1 MADTKQRIRDVASEL
16 FARQGYTGTSMADI
30 AGRLSITPAA
40 LYYHYRSKADVLD
53 ALLAEPLAAYAEL
66 AKHAAELAPADLLAA
81 FVDFTTRAHAVIPV
95 VTSDPAVRDL
105 LDERFPSRPADMMA
119 SVIAAL
125 AGPDPD
131 RAALIRAHAAFAV
144 AKEATAAVLE
154 KGALEPADR
163 DEILAAAL
171 RALTNP

>member
-1 MADTKQRIRDVASEL
+1 VPDTKQRIQDVAREL

-40 LYYHYRSKADVLD
+40 LYYHYKSKADVLD

-66 AKHAAELAPADLLAA
+66 ATRAAELAPADLLAA
-81 FVDFTTRAHAVIPV
+81 FVDFTARAHTVIPV
-95 VTSDPAVRDL
+95 VTSDPAVRDR
-105 LDERFPSRPADMMA
+105 LDERFPSSPKEMMVA
-119 SVIAAL
+119 VIAAL

-144 AKEATAAVLE
+144 AKEATAAVL
-154 KGALEPADR
+154 ATRTLESPDR
-163 DEILAAAL
+163 DEILASAL
-171 RALTNP
+171 RALTA